1 MEPKLSG
8 GGVPEEVL
16 QPLLIASDSSSY
28 SLEDCL
34 KFLLE
39 SSKTDSGRSDL
50 ASKAIL
56 PYILRLLPSRHYL
69 NLSLKIL
76 RNLCAG
82 EVSNQNSFVDH
93 GGSAIISD
101 LLAEKTK
108 TTEEDLET
116 VRLGLQVLANVVLFG
131 EEKRQRDVWFP
142 FFPERFFSIAKIRR
156 LETCDPLC
164 MILYAC
170 FDGCSDLA
178 SQLCI
183 SVGLTIVAETIRTSS
198 CGSMD
203 DYYWLKLLVSRIYV
217 EDHCFPQLFSKLYKV
232 VDTVLGH
239 KDETFTSEQ
248 AFLLRMVSDI
258 ANERIGQV
266 SIPKDTTCSIL
277 GLFKKSLDVFDFA
290 SSSERSELPTG
301 STIVDVMGYSLVIIR
316 DACAGGSLEELNK
329 ENKGSVDTVE
339 LLLSSGMIH
348 LLLDLLRRLDPPT
361 TIKRAQHQSPS
372 SSSSSSL
379 NPCPYRGFRRDI
391 VSVIGNCAYRRR
403 EVQDEIRE
411 RDGLF
416 LMLLQ
421 CVTDDDNPFLREWGL
436 WCVRNLLEGNLE
448 NQQVVAELEIQGSAD
463 VPQLREIGLR
473 VEIDPKTSRPRLVND
488 T

>member
-28 SLEDCL
+28 SLEECL

-69 NLSLKIL
+69 NLSLKVL

-93 GGSAIISD
+93 DGFAILSD

-108 TTEEDLET
+108 TTEEDLDT
-116 VRLGLQVLANVVLFG
+116 VRFGLQVLANVVLFG
-131 EEKRQRDVWFP
+131 EEKRQRDVWLR
-142 FFPERFFSIAKIRR
+142 FFPERFFSISKIRR

-164 MILYAC
+164 LILYAC

-178 SQLCI
+178 SQLCT
-183 SVGLTIVAETIRTSS
+183 SDGLTIVAETIRTSS
-198 CGSMD
+198 SVGSVD
-203 DYYWLKLLVSRIYV
+203 DYYWLKLLVSRLCV
-217 EDHCFPQLFSKLYKV
+217 EDHCFPQFFSKLYKV

-239 KDETFTSEQ
+239 RDETFTSEQ

-266 SIPKDTTCSIL
+266 SIPKDATCSIL
-277 GLFKKSLDVFDFA
+277 GLFKKSLDVFDFT
-290 SSSERSELPTG
+290 SSERSELPTG
-301 STIVDVMGYSLVIIR
+301 STVVDVMGYSLVLIR

-329 ENKGSVDTVE
+329 E
-339 LLLSSGMIH
+339 
-348 LLLDLLRRLDPPT
+348 
-361 TIKRAQHQSPS
+361 
-372 SSSSSSL
+372 
-379 NPCPYRGFRRDI
+379 
-391 VSVIGNCAYRRR
+391 
-403 EVQDEIRE
+403 
-411 RDGLF
+411 
-416 LMLLQ
+416 
-421 CVTDDDNPFLREWGL
+421 
-436 WCVRNLLEGNLE
+436 
-448 NQQVVAELEIQGSAD
+448 
-463 VPQLREIGLR
+463 
-473 VEIDPKTSRPRLVND
+473 
-488 T
+488 